1 MRTITTCRYL
11 ALFTVSL
18 MLTSTLFT
26 QNLGDYRTR
35 TDGNWNSPITW
46 ETYNGT
52 AWQNATASPSSNQIT
67 AIDIRHTVV
76 IADSIVLFGNTN
88 MTIGRSARL
97 DIYNT
102 VNNRGTIINNGILN
116 WYSGNITTADSL
128 IVGTILNTVDGSIN
142 IEIFNDASTFNQRIS
157 NAGSIFKFGTKTL
170 TISELR
176 QGSGIFDTEK
186 NSIFVHYDGLL
197 DIRTSSTF
205 RGSAVNFGVWQLSNS
220 NGMRFRGQ
228 TFQNENKVIGNPFI
242 VDDTEPQELKGSGH
256 FDFLTIRNPKG
267 ITILNNLM
275 IDKEL
280 QLLWGKV
287 NLSGNFLTF
296 GTSVTNIARLI
307 GGSDTAYFYNGG
319 LRRWVVNA
327 DTVRFPIGTAT
338 SFLQALVVVDGLNNS
353 GLLSMKYQITDPL
366 KWGLSLFDSNNFAI
380 FNTCAA
386 CGVWEIQPSN
396 GLTISTYRLVLTLS
410 NYPSITQP
418 SELRIIHRPVPSVPW
433 GLAGVHDVGGGVSQR
448 YIARRNNLSVFG
460 EFAIGGGATN
470 SLLPVEL
477 TNFTAFRKGNAAYLT
492 WETASE
498 RNSSYFDIERSND
511 ARTFTAIGQ
520 LKAKG
525 TTLEPQRY
533 QFIDDKPQAG
543 IQYYRLKI
551 VDDDGKFEFS
561 PIKSVLFDGK
571 IKAWVYPNPFSE
583 KLVVETENTEGV
595 KVYDIEVT
603 DAVGK
608 KHFIAK
614 SIVNQ
619 QYSLDLKHLSAGVY
633 FAKVIQGQDIAVFK
647 VVKN

>member
-1 MRTITTCRYL
+1 MRTITTCRFW
-11 ALFTVSL
+11 ALFAMSQL
-18 MLTSTLFT
+18 LTTNIFT
-26 QNLGDYRTR
+26 QNIGDYRTR
-35 TDGNWNSPITW
+35 TDGNWNSANIW
-46 ETYNGT
+46 EIYNGT
-52 AWQNATASPSSNQIT
+52 TWQNASVAPSSNLIT

-76 IADSIVLFGNTN
+76 IADSTVIFGNTN
-88 MTIGRSARL
+88 VAIGRIGRL

-102 VNNRGTIINNGILN
+102 VNNRGTVVNNGILN

-128 IVGTILNTVDGSIN
+128 IVGNILNTVDGAIN

-170 TISELR
+170 TINELK
-176 QGSGIFDTEK
+176 QGSGIFDTER
-186 NSIFVHYDGLL
+186 NGIFVHYDGLL

-220 NGMRFRGQ
+220 NGMRFRGLS
-228 TFQNENKVIGNPFI
+228 FQNENRVIGNAFI

-256 FDFLTIRNPKG
+256 FDRLTIRNPKG
-267 ITILNNLM
+267 ITIANNLM
-275 IDKEL
+275 VDREM
-280 QLLWGKV
+280 QLLWGRI
-287 NLSGNFLTF
+287 NLSGNFLTL
-296 GTSVTNIARLI
+296 GTSVTNIANLV

-366 KWGLSLFDSNNFAI
+366 KWGLALFDSNNFAI

-396 GLTISTYRLVLTLS
+396 GLTINTYRLILTLS

-418 SELRIIHRPVPSVPW
+418 SELRVIYRPASSAPW
-433 GLAGVHDVGGGVSQR
+433 GLAGVHDVGGGISPR
-448 YIARRNNLSVFG
+448 YIARRNNLNVFG
-460 EFAIGGGATN
+460 EFAIGGGTTN

-477 TNFTAFRKGNAAYLT
+477 TDFTAFRKGNAAYLK

-498 RNSSYFDIERSND
+498 RNTSYFDIERSND
-511 ARTFTAIGQ
+511 ARSFTTIGQ
-520 LKAKG
+520 IKAKG
-525 TTLEPQRY
+525 TTLVPQRY

-551 VDDDGKFEFS
+551 MDDDGKFDYS

-583 KLVVETENTEGV
+583 KLVVETDNTDGV
-595 KVYDIEVT
+595 KSYDIEVT

-608 KHFIAK
+608 NHYIAK
-614 SIVNQ
+614 SIDNQ
-619 QYSLDLKHLSAGVY
+619 QFNIDLKHLASGVY
-633 FAKVIQGQDIAVFK
+633 FAKVIQGRDIAVFK

>member
-1 MRTITTCRYL
+1 MRIITAYRLL
-11 ALFTVSL
+11 ALFAIGIF
-18 MLTSTLFT
+18 LTSDIFSQTV
-26 QNLGDYRTR
+26 GDYRTR
-35 TDGNWNSPITW
+35 ADGNWNSANSW
-46 ETYNGT
+46 ETYNGST
-52 AWQNATASPSSNQIT
+52 WQNAGIAPSSNSIT
-67 AIDIRHTVV
+67 AIDIRHAIV
-76 IADSIVLFGNTN
+76 IADSTVIFGNTN
-88 MTIGRSARL
+88 VTIVRAGRL

-102 VNNRGTIINNGILN
+102 INNRGTIVNNGILN

-128 IVGTILNTVDGSIN
+128 IVGNILNTVDGSVN

-170 TISELR
+170 TINEFR
-176 QGSGIFDTEK
+176 QGSGIFDTDRK
-186 NSIFVHYDGLL
+186 GIFVHYDGLL
-197 DIRTSSTF
+197 DLRTTSTF
-205 RGSAVNFGVWQLSNS
+205 RGSAVNFGTWQISNS
-220 NGMRFRGQ
+220 TGMRFQGKS
-228 TFQNENKVIGNPFI
+228 FQNENRVIGNVFT
-242 VDDTEPQELKGSGH
+242 VDDTEPQDLKGSGH
-256 FDFLTIRNPKG
+256 FDRMTIRNPKG
-267 ITILNNLM
+267 ITIANDLM

-287 NLSGNFLTF
+287 NLSGNFLTL
-296 GTSVTNIARLI
+296 GTSVNNIANLV

-327 DTVRFPIGTAT
+327 DTVRFPIGTAN

-366 KWGLSLFDSNNFAI
+366 KWGLALFDSNNFAI

-396 GLTISTYRLVLTLS
+396 GLTISTYRLVLTLG

-418 SELRIIHRPVPSVPW
+418 SELRIIYRPDSKTPW
-433 GLAGVHDVGGGVSQR
+433 SLTGAHDVGGGVSPLF
-448 YIARRNNLSVFG
+448 IARRNSLSVFG
-460 EFAIGGGATN
+460 EFAIGGGTTN

-477 TNFTAFRKGNAAYLT
+477 TDFTAFRKGNTAYLK

-498 RNSSYFDIERSND
+498 RNTSYFDIERSSD
-511 ARTFTAIGQ
+511 ARVFTHIGQ
-520 LKAKG
+520 IKAKG

-551 VDDDGKFEFS
+551 MDDDGKFDYS

-571 IKAWVYPNPFSE
+571 IKAWVYPNPFRE
-583 KLVVETENTEGV
+583 KLVVETDNTEGV
-595 KVYDIEVT
+595 KLYDIEVT

-608 KHFIAK
+608 NHFIAK
-614 SIVNQ
+614 GIDNQ
-619 QYSLDLKHLSAGVY
+619 QFNLDLKHLAAGVY
-633 FAKVIQGQDIAVFK
+633 FAKVIQGRDIAVFK